1 MQEEFEEKS
10 EQQFDAALI
19 VDIVRRRH
27 VVLLLTVFLVWLA
40 VWGSSWFLPRR
51 YKSTTTIL
59 VEQPTMPKNYVVPNI
74 NDDLQARLESL
85 QQQILSPTRLLLI
98 IDKHH
103 LYASAH
109 RTLTPDEKVQLMTRN
124 IHLDTV
130 LDTREDTITGFSV
143 SFTAS
148 DPHVAQEI
156 ASELTNLFIEE
167 NLRVREQESQ
177 DTTQFMEK
185 QVAAA
190 REDLAEQ
197 DARVHAFEA
206 AHEGSLP
213 SDEATNLQILSG
225 LQSQLQNEQE
235 SLDAARQQQAYHQSM
250 VDNYRTL
257 QVPQRGA
264 DGAPTGLAGLDQEIE
279 TLRTKLADLST
290 RYTDQYP
297 EVQEVKGEIA
307 KAVKERDQLAASL
320 KKAANGKAAEADGQT
335 AAGTIE
341 SAPLLQL
348 QSQLRADQVEIAN
361 RQQAIA
367 SVKARIN
374 EYQGRLSAEPAVAQ
388 QMADLSRGYD
398 QSQTN
403 YNDLLKK
410 ENDSQMAT
418 SMEQMQEGERFTQ
431 LDPPN
436 LPLRPEFP
444 NRLKMCGAG
453 LGAGLALG
461 LLLLAGLEFFDDRMH
476 GDKAIRRLLPMAVI
490 SEIPEIVSPLDEQR
504 NRRRAWLGWSMA
516 AVVLVIILAGSAF
529 SYLHA

>member
-1 MQEEFEEKS
+1 MQEEFED
-10 EQQFDAALI
+10 QAGPQFDTAVLF
-19 VDIVRRRH
+19 DIVRRRH
-27 VVLLLTVFLVWLA
+27 VVFLLTVLLGWLA
-40 VWGSSWFLPRR
+40 IWGSSWLLPRR
-51 YKSTTTIL
+51 YRSTTTIL
-59 VEQPTMPKNYVVPNI
+59 VEQPEMPKNYVIPNI
-74 NDDLQARLESL
+74 NDDLQSRLASIQE
-85 QQQILSPTRLLLI
+85 QILSPTRLLLI

-103 LYASAH
+103 LYAKAG
-109 RTLTPDEKVQLMTRN
+109 RRLTPDEKVRLMTTQ
-124 IHLDTV
+124 IQIATV
-130 LDTREDTITGFSV
+130 RDMQTDTITGFSV

-148 DPHVAQEI
+148 DPHVAQQVT
-156 ASELTNLFIEE
+156 SELTNLFIDE

-185 QVAAA
+185 QVTDA
-190 REDLAEQ
+190 REDLAQQ

-213 SDEATNLQILSG
+213 TDEASNLQILSG
-225 LQSQLQNEQE
+225 LQSQLQSEQE

-257 QVPQRGA
+257 QAPQRTA
-264 DGAPTGLAGLDQEIE
+264 DGAPTGLAALDQQIE
-279 TLRTKLADLST
+279 TLRAKLADLST

-307 KAVKERDQLAASL
+307 KAQKERDQLAASL
-320 KKAANGKAAEADGQT
+320 KKAANGKTAEAEAQT
-335 AAGTIE
+335 GAGTGDN
-341 SAPLLQL
+341 APLLQL
-348 QSQLRADQVEIAN
+348 QSQLHADQVEIAN
-361 RQQAIA
+361 RQEAIA

-374 EYQGRLSAEPAVAQ
+374 EYQGRLGAEPAVAQ

-398 QSQTN
+398 QSQAN

-410 ENDSQMAT
+410 ENESKMAT
-418 SMEQMQEGERFTQ
+418 SMEQMQEGERFTM

-436 LPLRPEFP
+436 LPLKPDFP

-461 LLLLAGLEFFDDRMH
+461 ILLIAALEFFDDRLH
-476 GDKAIRRLLPMAVI
+476 SDKAIQKLLPMAVI

-504 NRRRAWLGWSMA
+504 NRRRALLGWSMA
-516 AVVLVIILAGSAF
+516 AVILVIILAGSAF